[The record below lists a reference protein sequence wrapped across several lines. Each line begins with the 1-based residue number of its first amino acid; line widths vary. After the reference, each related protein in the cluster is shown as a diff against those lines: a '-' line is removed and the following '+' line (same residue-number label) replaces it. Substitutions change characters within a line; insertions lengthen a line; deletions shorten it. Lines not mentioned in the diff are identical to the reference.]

1 MWRETGELCSPANEE
16 RFMPTELI
24 TPALQVQ
31 KFSVKIPVK
40 TGADVPLE
48 TFVPILHRWIQ
59 TQSLSDHLLVDVAD
73 YRHVVEGPG
82 VLLVSHE
89 SNMHIDETD
98 GERGLLYVRK
108 MPLPGSFA
116 KRIGTVIGY
125 ALGVA
130 NKLEHEPE
138 LAGKLAFHYDR
149 LTLRL
154 NDRLRAPNTAD
165 TFAATRE
172 DLTAAIGGS
181 LGSTTVTIEHL
192 SDLEQAFGVR
202 AAS

>member
-1 MWRETGELCSPANEE
+1 
-16 RFMPTELI
+16 MPTEAL

-31 KFSVKIPVK
+31 KFAVKIPLK
-40 TGADVPLE
+40 TGADVSLDVL
-48 TFVPILHRWIQ
+48 VPIFHRWIQ

-73 YRHVVEGPG
+73 YKHVADGPG

-89 SNMHIDETD
+89 ANIHLDDTA

-108 MPLPGSFA
+108 QLIPGGFA

-130 NKLEHEPE
+130 SKLEQEPE
-138 LAGKLAFHYDR
+138 LAGKLTFHHDR

-154 NDRLRAPNTAD
+154 NDRLRAPNTPE
-165 TFAATRE
+165 TFEATRQ
-172 DLTAAIGGS
+172 DLTDAIGGS
-181 LGSTTVTIEHL
+181 LGSMSIKLQHIA
-192 SDLEQAFGVR
+192 DPEQAFGVI
-202 AAS
+202 AGA